1 MSLAIARMHA
11 LAFAFHHGWAQKFN
25 KYLPPVT
32 MEEALAAH
40 KAAQDADE
48 DHKIVVPALAHT
60 TGSGRTSW
68 QIADDGAVT
77 ATISE
82 LNPSEDGEW
91 GEYTLTERARL
102 TVAPDGAHTLTQLEG
117 CDIDDLDRA
126 CRVWRAVRN
135 VIATPA
141 PTEQDIVPEA
151 EVVHRINRPWLADAS
166 APESVTLV
174 VNR

>member
-11 LAFAFHHGWAQKFN
+11 LALAHHHGWAQKFD

-40 KAAQDADE
+40 ATAQE
-48 DHKIVVPALAHT
+48 ESEEGGHPGKIVAPSLIHA

-68 QIADDGAVT
+68 QIAEDGVVT
-77 ATISE
+77 ATICE
-82 LNPSEDGEW
+82 LTPGGDEW
-91 GEYTLTERARL
+91 GDYTLTERARL
-102 TVAPDGAHTLTQLEG
+102 TVAPDGGHTLTQLEG

-135 VIATPA
+135 VILRPE
-141 PTEQDIVPEA
+141 PTELDFMPVEDVVVRIHRSEPVDG
-151 EVVHRINRPWLADAS
+151 EVMI
-166 APESVTLV
+166 V

>member
-11 LAFAFHHGWAQKFN
+11 LALAHHHGWAQKFN

-40 KAAQDADE
+40 KEAQDADE
-48 DHKIVVPALAHT
+48 DHRIVVPSLTHT

-68 QIADDGAVT
+68 QIAEDGAVT
-77 ATISE
+77 ATIYDIT
-82 LNPSEDGEW
+82 PSGDEW
-91 GEYTLTERARL
+91 GDYTLTERARL
-102 TVAPDGAHTLTQLEG
+102 TVAPDGAHVLTQLEG

-126 CRVWRAVRN
+126 CRVWRALCN
-135 VIATPA
+135 VILRPE
-141 PTEQDIVPEA
+141 PTERDIMPVEDVVVRIHRPEPVE
-151 EVVHRINRPWLADAS
+151 EVMI
-166 APESVTLV
+166 V